1 MYNKIRALSVRRRTV
16 SVLLLVALL
25 AASLLTRMAASG
37 QTHQEP
43 MPPHALF
50 LPVVSSAADP
60 SVAVAGRYIVTFK
73 ADAPATSLRGSAPLV
88 TTAAAAEVVAAAY
101 DGVVHH
107 IYSHALQGMAIS
119 LSADAAAE
127 LATEPWVAAI
137 EPDRIVRLANVQTP
151 ATWGL
156 DRIDQR
162 DLPLDNRYAYVDNGA
177 GVHVYVID
185 TGIRASH
192 VEFAGRIGAGAYAI
206 VDGRG
211 TDDCNG
217 HGTHVA
223 GTVGGT
229 AYGVAKGVTLH
240 PIRVL
245 DCDGNGALTGVI
257 AAVDWVTANHEA
269 PAVVNMSLGGDI
281 SNALDTAVRNSIAA
295 GLVYVVAA
303 GNSNADACGE
313 SPARVAEALT
323 VGASSSTDQRGWFS
337 NHGACLDLFAPGV
350 EITSAD
356 KPHDTAT
363 AIMSG
368 TSMAAPHVAG
378 LAALVRQAQPGAS
391 PALVVEAI
399 LTHATDGRL
408 SNIGAGSPNLLAYNW
423 LGAGPLPTATP
434 TATLTP
440 TATTTH
446 TPKATHTATASP
458 TASPTMTP
466 SPTSSPTATSLPSTV
481 VTDPTKTPT
490 STSTPTLVPTMPPP
504 ADVDLAGYAH
514 ELWVAPHTPR
524 LGAQAQIGV
533 VVHQFGNTKG
543 LDRVRVQFF
552 AGAPHAGGV
561 LLGEELLGTQA
572 ANGLYTV
579 ATSWLPTQTGPVEI
593 YALIDPDNRV
603 FEIDESN
610 NLVHRTLTV
619 MDAHPDSEPPVVV
632 DLLLNGG
639 SAITAQPAVSA
650 TVRAQDTGAAA
661 SGVAYLFFVE
671 YRLDLDTGTWAPR
684 LETAAWLP
692 HQAVA
697 PNASTHVRPLAPG
710 PGLTYLQVW
719 AADRAL
725 NISDAPG
732 SASINYIP
740 PQISVAADEAVIYRF
755 VLAHGETIH
764 VQALPHTGDPD
775 LFLWAPDHATRPPW
789 VSNRSG
795 MVADTLTVVAPVS
808 GAYQLELIGHTAS
821 DFALTV
827 EIGTATPSTAV
838 VSGEQPEQTKTIP
851 ASPRV
856 ALTALPSQ
864 YLAVTPPDLQPSFT
878 VHLPAVMR

>member
-1 MYNKIRALSVRRRTV
+1 MYNQIRALPVRRHSV

-37 QTHQEP
+37 QTHEEAP
-43 MPPHALF
+43 PPHALF

-73 ADAPATSLRGSAPLV
+73 TDAQATSLRGSAPLV
-88 TTAAAAEVVAAAY
+88 PTAAAEVVAAAY
-101 DGVVHH
+101 GGVIHH
-107 IYSHALQGMAIS
+107 IYNHALHGMAVS

-162 DLPLDNRYAYVDNGA
+162 DLPLDNRYAYAGNGA
-177 GVHVYVID
+177 GVHVYVVD

-192 VEFAGRIGAGAYAI
+192 VEFAGRIGAGAFAI
-206 VDGRG
+206 IDGRG

-323 VGASSSTDQRGWFS
+323 VGASNSADQRGWFS

-378 LAALVRQAQPGAS
+378 LAALARQAQPGAS

-399 LTHATDGRL
+399 LTHATNGRL

-423 LGAGPLPTATP
+423 LGAGSLPTATP
-434 TATLTP
+434 TATPTP
-440 TATTTH
+440 TATATH
-446 TPKATHTATASP
+446 TPQATHTATASP
-458 TASPTMTP
+458 TASPTTTP
-466 SPTSSPTATSLPSTV
+466 SPTATSTV
-481 VTDPTKTPT
+481 VTGPTATPT
-490 STSTPTLVPTMPPP
+490 FTSTPTLVPTMPPS

-524 LGAQAQIGV
+524 LGAQAQIGM
-533 VVHQFGNTKG
+533 VVHQFGNTNG

-552 AGAPHAGGV
+552 AGAPLAGGV
-561 LLGEELLGTQA
+561 LLGEGVLDAQA
-572 ANGLYTV
+572 AGGLYTV
-579 ATSWLPTQTGPVEI
+579 ATSWLPTQTGLVEI

-619 MDAHPDSEPPVVV
+619 LDAHPDSEPPVVV
-632 DLLLNGG
+632 DVLLNGG
-639 SAITAQPAVSA
+639 SAITAQPVVDALVQ
-650 TVRAQDTGAAA
+650 TQDTGAPA
-661 SGVAYLFFVE
+661 SGVGYLFFVE
-671 YRLDLDTGTWAPR
+671 YRLDLTVGMWIPIMEGAG
-684 LETAAWLP
+684 WLRS
-692 HQAVA
+692 QGNEDDIWTLA
-697 PNASTHVRPLAPG
+697 RPLSTS
-710 PGLTYLQVW
+710 PGLAYTQVW

-725 NISDAPG
+725 NVSDTPG
-732 SASINYIP
+732 RAAINYIP
-740 PQISVAADEAVIYRF
+740 PQISVAAGEAVIYRF
-755 VLAHGETIH
+755 VLAPGETIH
-764 VQALPHTGDPD
+764 VQALPYTGDPD

-808 GAYQLELIGHTAS
+808 GTYQLELIGHTAS
-821 DFALTV
+821 EFALAV
-827 EIGTATPSTAV
+827 EIAPAMPSTAV
-838 VSGEQPEQTKTIP
+838 LSRQQPEQTKTIP

-856 ALTALPSQ
+856 ALSALPSQ
-864 YLAVTPPDLQPSFT
+864 YLAVTLPDLPPSFT